1 MRESAHHMKVR
12 PTIKKEPVAPQLL
25 WRMANVMVQQL
36 ASLLEIRTV
45 TICLLAFSGV
55 FCYNEITQIRCS
67 DLQFSSTDVRVRVQH
82 SKTDQYRDGNEV
94 LIARTGSSVC
104 PVAMLERY
112 MAMANLTPAVENW
125 LFRPL
130 TATKHGHKLKQ
141 VGKMTYS
148 RVSSYKSIYVGGE
161 GSTA

>member
-1 MRESAHHMKVR
+1 
-12 PTIKKEPVAPQLL
+12 
-25 WRMANVMVQQL
+25 
-36 ASLLEIRTV
+36 V

-82 SKTDQYRDGNEV
+82 SKTDQYRDGDEV

-112 MAMANLTPAVENW
+112 MAIAYLTPAVAGADSGGGSW
-125 LFRPL
+125 GSMDPPSVFI
-130 TATKHGHKLKQ
+130 G
-141 VGKMTYS
+141 
-148 RVSSYKSIYVGGE
+148 IYI
-161 GSTA
+161 